1 MRGLSV
7 HWALKVLAF
16 WLWNMHP
23 AAAATYYVDQNHG
36 NASDA
41 NAGTSE
47 SAPWLTLHRAT
58 DGVPTRETG
67 GSGGPYSPVVAG
79 DTVYVKNGTYADN
92 TTAVD
97 NDPTVKFN
105 PTNAGTAGN
114 PITFRA
120 YPGHRPVV
128 TRNLR
133 QDGDNNPVIGASG
146 ANKNYITW
154 SGFELGA
161 GTDARCDGGGE
172 AQTTSLTGC
181 IIENLYIRKGYPSA
195 WDRTGN
201 WSAIYFQACI
211 ACIARNNDIG
221 DVYYNEDR
229 ANANAAGIKLYGNND
244 IRIYNND
251 IRTCNTGIHIKSSN
265 QNTLVENNLIYRT
278 NWAAIQ
284 VGNANALRNAYGDI
298 IRNNVIANPGEICLR
313 LQGNASIKNIYFYNN
328 TCWGGTA
335 ATNESGV
342 ASPGRIGAIADPGP
356 TLGLSGGERPIWIYN
371 NIFVRNSSDSS
382 GTRGQQVHDATAG
395 IIANSLLNYNLYWGT
410 GGAHFN
416 IQEQARG
423 TTYTTLG
430 AWQALSEA
438 PDANSIAG
446 SDPLFQV
453 PGGGNVATNY
463 MLQSGSPAINAG
475 RVGGTSGGAAVN
487 IGAYTGSECI
497 GLPSRCNNRAPVL
510 SAIGNRTVVE
520 SSTLSF
526 AATATDPD
534 GDALTF
540 SASNLPSGATFNPAT
555 RAFSWTPSV
564 GQAGVYSVTISVSDG
579 VLSDAETFSIT
590 VTAAPPN
597 NRPPVLG
604 PIGERTVVEGATL
617 TFVVTAS
624 DPDGDA
630 LTLSAS
636 PLPSGASF
644 DPSTGGFLWS
654 PTAGQQGNHAVTFS
668 VTDGVLTDSEV
679 VTLRVEP
686 AATPDSGTTPDG
698 GPMADAGPP
707 VDTDAGPNDSDAG
720 TSEADGGET
729 PVTTHGCGCTSSSTP
744 AGWMLPLGLLFL
756 AYRALR
762 RRSVR

>member
-1 MRGLSV
+1 MTPFTVSR
-7 HWALKVLAF
+7 VLATT
-16 WLWNMHP
+16 WVLGVT
-23 AAAATYYVDQNHG
+23 AVE
-36 NASDA
+36 
-41 NAGTSE
+41 AGTWTQLNPTGDNPARSDGAGLAYDSQSE
-47 SAPWLTLHRAT
+47 RLILLGQHDACPNGDIVYAYNFQTNSWQNMNTTMSGSRPPGRGHHGMAYDSQSDRVIVFGGQGCPGNTTLDDTWAYDFNNNRWESMDPTMTSPRPSARFGQQMAYDSQSDRIILYGRY
-58 DGVPTRETG
+58 
-67 GSGGPYSPVVAG
+67 GSGGDETWAYDYNNNRWENRNTAASPAMTGSRPPAISLPAVAYDSARDRILVFGSSSAQTWAYDYDNNRWESLASASTSRPNSSDEPAMVYDTQSDRIILEDEVDQTWSFHPVAPYPW
-79 DTVYVKNGTYADN
+79 
-92 TTAVD
+92 
-97 NDPTVKFN
+97 
-105 PTNAGTAGN
+105 TNETPAT
-114 PITFRA
+114 
-120 YPGHRPVV
+120 RPVV
-128 TRNLR
+128 HHFSMVYVPPLDRAILV
-133 QDGDNNPVIGASG
+133 GGAQSG
-146 ANKNYITW
+146 ATPQTW
-154 SGFELGA
+154 SFDYDA
-161 GTDARCDGGGE
+161 PGT
-172 AQTTSLTGC
+172 
-181 IIENLYIRKGYPSA
+181 
-195 WDRTGN
+195 
-201 WSAIYFQACI
+201 
-211 ACIARNNDIG
+211 
-221 DVYYNEDR
+221 
-229 ANANAAGIKLYGNND
+229 
-244 IRIYNND
+244 
-251 IRTCNTGIHIKSSN
+251 
-265 QNTLVENNLIYRT
+265 
-278 NWAAIQ
+278 
-284 VGNANALRNAYGDI
+284 
-298 IRNNVIANPGEICLR
+298 
-313 LQGNASIKNIYFYNN
+313 
-328 TCWGGTA
+328 
-335 ATNESGV
+335 
-342 ASPGRIGAIADPGP
+342 
-356 TLGLSGGERPIWIYN
+356 
-371 NIFVRNSSDSS
+371 
-382 GTRGQQVHDATAG
+382 
-395 IIANSLLNYNLYWGT
+395 
-410 GGAHFN
+410 
-416 IQEQARG
+416 
-423 TTYTTLG
+423 
-430 AWQALSEA
+430 
-438 PDANSIAG
+438 
-446 SDPLFQV
+446 
-453 PGGGNVATNY
+453 
-463 MLQSGSPAINAG
+463 
-475 RVGGTSGGAAVN
+475 
-487 IGAYTGSECI
+487 
-497 GLPSRCNNRAPVL
+497 NRAPVL
-510 SAIGNRTVVE
+510 SAIGNRTVVEGANLSFTVTATDPDGDALTFSASNLPSGATFNPATRAFSWTPAVGQAGVYSVTISVSDGVLSDSETFSMTVTAAPPPNRPPVLDSIGNRTVVE